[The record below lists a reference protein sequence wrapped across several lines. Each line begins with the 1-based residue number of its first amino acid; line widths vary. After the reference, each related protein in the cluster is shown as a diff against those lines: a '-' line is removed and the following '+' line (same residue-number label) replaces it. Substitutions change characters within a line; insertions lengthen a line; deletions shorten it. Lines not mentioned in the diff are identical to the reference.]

1 MMSQK
6 KKNAIT
12 RVCDRQ
18 LFIDEDV
25 AFVLALETKLQ
36 ADTDSEELI
45 EVDTAS
51 DGIYRVWKGMKVIGL
66 IKRCPRTQFWI
77 AEPAGLYNPRRY
89 PSSELAV
96 SAVIRAWEGA

>member
-6 KKNAIT
+6 KRNAIAS
-12 RVCDRQ
+12 CH
-18 LFIDEDV
+18 EDHQIFNDDV
-25 AFVLALETKLQ
+25 SYCMALEAKLQ
-36 ADTDSEELI
+36 TDASRKENI
-45 EVDTAS
+45 EVDS
-51 DGIYRVWKGMKVIGL
+51 CGNGIYRVWKGKLIIGL